1 MGILND
7 GNIPTP
13 EFENVL
19 IMLTGLVIVLDK
31 ILKILVNM

>member
-7 GNIPTP
+7 RNIPTP

-31 ILKILVNM
+31 MLKILVNM

>member
-1 MGILND
+1 MGTLND
-7 GNIPTP
+7 RNIPTP

-31 ILKILVNM
+31 MLKILVNM